1 MTIQDQ
7 YIQTFR
13 QTQETWADVV
23 KSFTNETP
31 WTFGPRSPLFSYA
44 DPNKTI
50 DQFFDFWEQSLEAQ
64 RTVAKQLVGA
74 SISAG
79 EKVRE
84 QVESVSTLVRQNVD
98 SVGQALREQA
108 DSVTATFQSAADAVR
123 DQAAK
128 SYDDLTKAELQD
140 ELGARN
146 LPKTGNVDEL
156 RERLVA
162 DDLK

>member
-7 YIQTFR
+7 YLDSFR
-13 QTQETWADVV
+13 QTQETWADLV
-23 KSFTNETP
+23 KSFTADTP
-31 WTFGPRSPLFSYA
+31 WAFGPASPLFTYA

-64 RTVAKQLVGA
+64 RTVAKQVVGA
-74 SISAG
+74 TISAG
-79 EKVRE
+79 EKIRE
-84 QVESVSTLVRQNVD
+84 QVESVSAVARLNAD
-98 SVGQALREQA
+98 AVGKALREQSDA
-108 DSVTATFQSAADAVR
+108 VTATFESAAATVR
-123 DQAAK
+123 EQAAK
-128 SYDDLTKAELQD
+128 NYDELTKAELQE

-146 LPKTGNVDEL
+146 LPKTGTVDEL

>member
-7 YIQTFR
+7 YIETFR
-13 QTQETWADVV
+13 QTQETWADLA
-23 KSFTNETP
+23 KSFTNDAQR
-31 WTFGPRSPLFSYA
+31 TFGPPSSLFTLV
-44 DPNKTI
+44 DPNETI
-50 DQFFDFWEQSLEAQ
+50 DQVFDFWEKSLEAQ
-64 RTVAKQLVGA
+64 RKVAKQLVGVT
-74 SISAG
+74 ISAG

-84 QVESVSTLVRQNVD
+84 QIESVGAVVRQNAD

-108 DSVTATFQSAADAVR
+108 DSVTATLQSAAAAVR
-123 DQAAK
+123 EQAAK
-128 SYDDLTKAELQD
+128 TYHDLTKAELQE

-146 LPKTGNVDEL
+146 LPKTGTVEEL

>member
-1 MTIQDQ
+1 MTSSAPSAQP
-7 YIQTFR
+7 TKF
-13 QTQETWADVV
+13 
-23 KSFTNETP
+23 
-31 WTFGPRSPLFSYA
+31 FGYV
-44 DPNKTI
+44 DPNETI
-50 DQFFDFWEQSLEAQ
+50 DQVFDFWEKSLEVQ
-64 RTVAKQLVGA
+64 RDIAKQLVGA

-84 QVESVSTLVRQNVD
+84 QAESVGAAMRQ
-98 SVGQALREQA
+98 QA
-108 DSVTATFQSAADAVR
+108 DTVTATLQSAADAVR
-123 DQAAK
+123 VRAGK

-140 ELGARN
+140 ELGARD

>member
-7 YIQTFR
+7 YIETFR
-13 QTQETWADVV
+13 QTQETWADAV
-23 KSFTNETP
+23 KSFTNDAQRAFEQP
-31 WTFGPRSPLFSYA
+31 SPVFSYV

-50 DQFFDFWEQSLEAQ
+50 DQVFDFWEKSLEAQ

-84 QVESVSTLVRQNVD
+84 QVELVSALVRQNAD

>member
-7 YIQTFR
+7 YIETFR

-23 KSFTNETP
+23 KSFTTDAQ
-31 WTFGPRSPLFSYA
+31 WTFGQPSPLFTYL
-44 DPNKTI
+44 DPNKAI
-50 DQFFDFWEQSLEAQ
+50 DQVFDFWEKSLEVQ
-64 RTVAKQLVGA
+64 RDLAKQLVGA

-84 QVESVSTLVRQNVD
+84 QAESV
-98 SVGQALREQA
+98 GAALRQQA
-108 DSVTATFQSAADAVR
+108 DTVTATLQSAADAVR
-123 DQAAK
+123 VQAAK
-128 SYDDLTKAELQD
+128 SYDDLTKAELQE
-140 ELGARN
+140 ELGARD

>member
-7 YIQTFR
+7 YIETFR
-13 QTQETWADVV
+13 QTQETWAETV
-23 KSFTNETP
+23 KSFTYDFQR
-31 WTFGPRSPLFSYA
+31 TFGQPTKLFGYV
-44 DPNKTI
+44 DPNETI
-50 DQFFDFWEQSLEAQ
+50 DQVFDFWEKSLEVQ
-64 RTVAKQLVGA
+64 RDIAKQLVGA

-84 QVESVSTLVRQNVD
+84 QAESVGAAMRRQADTVTSTL
-98 SVGQALREQA
+98 
-108 DSVTATFQSAADAVR
+108 QSAADAVR
-123 DQAAK
+123 VRTGK
-128 SYDDLTKAELQD
+128 LYDDLTKAELQD
-140 ELGARN
+140 ELGARD

>member
-1 MTIQDQ
+1 MSIQDQ
-7 YIQTFR
+7 YIETFR
-13 QTQETWADVV
+13 QTQETWADAV
-23 KSFTNETP
+23 KSFTNDAQRAFEQP
-31 WTFGPRSPLFSYA
+31 SPVFSYV
-44 DPNKTI
+44 DPNKSI
-50 DQFFDFWEQSLEAQ
+50 DQVFDFWEKSLEAQ

-84 QVESVSTLVRQNVD
+84 QVESVSALVRQNAD

-108 DSVTATFQSAADAVR
+108 DSVTATFKSAAAAVSE
-123 DQAAK
+123 QT
-128 SYDDLTKAELQD
+128 YQNLNKAELQE

-146 LPKTGNVDEL
+146 LSKTGTVDEL

>member
-1 MTIQDQ
+1 MTIQEQ
-7 YIQTFR
+7 YLDTFR
-13 QTQETWADVV
+13 QTQETWADLV
-23 KSFTNETP
+23 KSFTKDTP

-74 SISAG
+74 TISAG

-84 QVESVSTLVRQNVD
+84 QVESVSAVARQNAD
-98 SVGQALREQA
+98 AIGKALRESSDA
-108 DSVTATFQSAADAVR
+108 VTATFESAAATVR
-123 DQAAK
+123 EQAAK
-128 SYDDLTKAELQD
+128 TYDDLNKAELQE
-140 ELGARN
+140 ELGARD
-146 LPKTGNVDEL
+146 LPKTGTVEEL

>member
-7 YIQTFR
+7 YIETFR

-23 KSFTNETP
+23 KSFTNDTP
-31 WTFGPRSPLFSYA
+31 WTFGQHSPVFNYV

-50 DQFFDFWEQSLEAQ
+50 DQFYDFWEQSLEAQ
-64 RTVAKQLVGA
+64 RTIAKQLVGA

-84 QVESVSTLVRQNVD
+84 QVESVSAVVRQNAD

>member
-7 YIQTFR
+7 YIETFR
-13 QTQETWADVV
+13 QTQETWAETV
-23 KSFTNETP
+23 KSFTNDVQR
-31 WTFGPRSPLFSYA
+31 TFAQPTKFFGYV
-44 DPNKTI
+44 DPNETI
-50 DQFFDFWEQSLEAQ
+50 DQVFDFWEKSLEVQ
-64 RTVAKQLVGA
+64 RDLAKQLVGA

-84 QVESVSTLVRQNVD
+84 QAESV
-98 SVGQALREQA
+98 GAALRQQA
-108 DSVTATFQSAADAVR
+108 DTVTATLQSAADAVR
-123 DQAAK
+123 VQAAK
-128 SYDDLTKAELQD
+128 SYDDLTKAELQE
-140 ELGARN
+140 ELGARD

>member
-7 YIQTFR
+7 YIETFR
-13 QTQETWADVV
+13 QTQETWVDVV
-23 KSFTNETP
+23 KSFTTETP
-31 WTFGPRSPLFSYA
+31 WTFGPRSPLFSYV

-84 QVESVSTLVRQNVD
+84 QVESVSSVLRQNAD
-98 SVGQALREQA
+98 SVGQAFREQA
-108 DSVTATFQSAADAVR
+108 DTVTATFQSAADAVR

-128 SYDDLTKAELQD
+128 SYDDLTKAELQE